1 MRPPQRCAASIGHTP
16 PARSEYAPTMIS
28 CERIPSSIA
37 SRVRSGRQSMARRRS
52 STDERVRPIGLPG
65 LGGYAFALD
74 MNSNIPVH

>member
-1 MRPPQRCAASIGHTP
+1 
-16 PARSEYAPTMIS
+16 MIS
-28 CERIPSSIA
+28 WERIPVSIA

-74 MNSNIPVH
+74 MNSNIPVR